1 MDKKSR
7 ILELVKKNI
16 ISADEAIVLLEQLED
31 PKKTN
36 DNKAEADQTSQEK
49 ETGSTSEKIA
59 KEESENINNLFGEPK
74 ASEDENIYQTIKD
87 LEDAKQVEDSL
98 PEDEESEEPKAN
110 KSDFSEQFNQ
120 AFNQAKTEFEKAKPQ
135 IKEVTKQTA
144 EIFKSTFSLL
154 GGTVRDYVKSE
165 DGLFIKPSA
174 ASTTIEKSFTF
185 EDLSAIDVEE
195 TSGKIE
201 FVGSDD
207 DQFTVDAQIKIY
219 GSLDEGDAAEL
230 FDEKSSVEVVDN
242 RLKFTVLN
250 KRMNV
255 DLLFKVPQKKLNNLS
270 IKTINGDV
278 ILNGLLVEDAYLKST
293 NGNIKVEN
301 NEVTNL
307 EVEGVNGQ
315 LKLTK
320 NKVFATVISMVNGS
334 ISANGNIEKIKV
346 KLVNGDIKLTLNQ
359 ETLRVVEA
367 NNVNGAV
374 KLAVPRKLGI
384 KGEIRTTFGKIFDKL
399 EDLSTVTEQN
409 NSSEKFKSVEREG
422 IEHVS
427 LDIKTTTGNI
437 YIKDAEK

>member
-1 MDKKSR
+1 M
-7 ILELVKKNI
+7 
-16 ISADEAIVLLEQLED
+16 
-31 PKKTN
+31 
-36 DNKAEADQTSQEK
+36 
-49 ETGSTSEKIA
+49 
-59 KEESENINNLFGEPK
+59 
-74 ASEDENIYQTIKD
+74 
-87 LEDAKQVEDSL
+87 
-98 PEDEESEEPKAN
+98 
-110 KSDFSEQFNQ
+110 
-120 AFNQAKTEFEKAKPQ
+120 
-135 IKEVTKQTA
+135 
-144 EIFKSTFSLL
+144 L

-185 EDLSAIDVEE
+185 EDLNAIDVEE

-219 GSLDEGDAAEL
+219 GSLDESDAAEL
-230 FDEKSSVEVVDN
+230 FDEKSSIEVVDN

-270 IKTINGDV
+270 VKTINGD
-278 ILNGLLVEDAYLKST
+278 INLNGLSVEDAYIKST

-359 ETLRVVEA
+359 ETLRLVEA

-409 NSSEKFKSVEREG
+409 SSSEKFKSVEREG
-422 IEHVS
+422 TEHVS

>member
-219 GSLDEGDAAEL
+219 GSLDE
-230 FDEKSSVEVVDN
+230 VEM
-242 RLKFTVLN
+242 T
-250 KRMNV
+250 
-255 DLLFKVPQKKLNNLS
+255 
-270 IKTINGDV
+270 
-278 ILNGLLVEDAYLKST
+278 
-293 NGNIKVEN
+293 
-301 NEVTNL
+301 
-307 EVEGVNGQ
+307 
-315 LKLTK
+315 
-320 NKVFATVISMVNGS
+320 
-334 ISANGNIEKIKV
+334 
-346 KLVNGDIKLTLNQ
+346 
-359 ETLRVVEA
+359 
-367 NNVNGAV
+367 
-374 KLAVPRKLGI
+374 
-384 KGEIRTTFGKIFDKL
+384 
-399 EDLSTVTEQN
+399 
-409 NSSEKFKSVEREG
+409 
-422 IEHVS
+422 
-427 LDIKTTTGNI
+427 
-437 YIKDAEK
+437 

>member
-7 ILELVKKNI
+7 ILELVKKDI
-16 ISADEAIVLLEQLED
+16 ISADEAIVLLEQLEET
-31 PKKTN
+31 KTP
-36 DNKAEADQTSQEK
+36 DVQKAEIEDNQENLKAINAEQVTEETK
-49 ETGSTSEKIA
+49 EA
-59 KEESENINNLFGEPK
+59 VESPFDEPK
-74 ASEDENIYQTIKD
+74 ASEDENIYQTLKD

-98 PEDEESEEPKAN
+98 PDDEEGKESKTN

-165 DGLFIKPSA
+165 DGLFIKPSSA
-174 ASTTIEKSFTF
+174 ATTIEKSFTF
-185 EDLSAIDVEE
+185 EDLTAIDVEE
-195 TSGKIE
+195 TSGRIE
-201 FVGSDD
+201 FIGSDD
-207 DQFTVDAQIKIY
+207 DQFTVNAQIKIY
-219 GSLDEGDAAEL
+219 GSLDEMDALEL
-230 FDEKSSVEVVDN
+230 FDEKSSIEVVDHQ
-242 RLKFTVLN
+242 LKFSVLN

-255 DLLFKVPQKKLNNLS
+255 DLLFKVPQNKLNNLS
-270 IKTINGDV
+270 VKTINGDI
-278 ILNGLLVEDAYLKST
+278 ILNGLLLEDAYLKST

-307 EVEGVNGQ
+307 EIEGVNGQ
-315 LKLTK
+315 LKLIN
-320 NKVFATVISMVNGS
+320 NKIFATVINMVNGS
-334 ISANGNIEKIKV
+334 ITANGNIEKIKV

-359 ETLRVVEA
+359 ETLRIVEA

-409 NSSEKFKSVEREG
+409 ISSEKYKTVEREG
-422 IEHVS
+422 NAHVS